1 MTAVLAQ
8 AKAVRLSDA
17 AKPAPQLRLSSNT
30 CFGVVFTT
38 SQFLKVPN
46 QYRNFFPSLAF
57 EVVHIKQSDSGISI
71 LARPL
76 FDQSGLSLFR
86 WESEAIKSLI
96 WQAYNL
102 DESTL
107 GPLWDLEAKPD
118 RYLLSLIE
126 NCPFDLE

>member
-1 MTAVLAQ
+1 MTVALAQ
-8 AKAVRLSDA
+8 PKVPRRPELVQLQP
-17 AKPAPQLRLSSNT
+17 KLRLTSNPR
-30 CFGVVFTT
+30 FGIVFTT
-38 SQFLKVPN
+38 AQFLKIPH

-57 EVVHIKQSDSGISI
+57 EVFHIKQSDTGVSI

-86 WESEAIKSLI
+86 WESVSIKSLI

-102 DESTL
+102 DESSL
-107 GPLWDLEAKPD
+107 GVAWDLTAKVD
-118 RYLLSLIE
+118 RNLLALIE